1 MCIMGRRSISPA
13 ALMPQGLAAH
23 FRKTHFSVFL
33 DFGNNTHR
41 LQVRIQT
48 ILKRRTYMGN
58 YDTLIN
64 FVPDATEIT
73 TENKMLQSFVRKK
86 SAENPEYFAGVE
98 DQGDKLKFILN
109 DAKYDFAQ
117 FTWDMVH
124 DED

>member
-1 MCIMGRRSISPA
+1 
-13 ALMPQGLAAH
+13 
-23 FRKTHFSVFL
+23 
-33 DFGNNTHR
+33 
-41 LQVRIQT
+41 
-48 ILKRRTYMGN
+48 MGN